1 MNDSIR
7 HRDGPH
13 QNSTAGQGNPRRVTT
28 WARALAAAVLLDPA
42 ALRRTRPTTAGRRLA
57 LPDAGRTSVSNAAAD
72 PNVPMTPVSAPTA
85 PALAALAVVDVA
97 AAALIECGYDESAF
111 LLLALADP
119 TPRTPNLRTPAAR
132 TPSVPRRRTSRLLRR
147 TGGGSAGDSTGRR
160 PWGAGT

>member
-13 QNSTAGQGNPRRVTT
+13 QNSTAGHGNPRWVTT

-42 ALRRTRPTTAGRRLA
+42 ALRRTPPTTTGRRLA
-57 LPDAGRTSVSNAAAD
+57 
-72 PNVPMTPVSAPTA
+72 APG
-85 PALAALAVVDVA
+85 LAALAVVDVA

-119 TPRTPNLRTPAAR
+119 TPRTPNPRTPAAR
-132 TPSVPRRRTSRLLRR
+132 TPSVPRRPTSRLLRR
-147 TGGGSAGDSTGRR
+147 TGGGSAGDSTDGR